1 MKGKIRNFSGQ
12 AHLSAQEVLQM
23 YFFERFLDRLSKSE
37 YKENFVIK
45 GGFLIASLIG
55 VQNRTTMDMDTTVK
69 GIPLREETIK
79 EILTSIV
86 EVDVQDD
93 INFRIAGIDYIRE
106 DDDYENFRVSL
117 CRHRQNE
124 KSHEIGYYDG
134 RCDYAKSDRIR
145 LSLYV

>member
-106 DDDYENFRVSL
+106 DDDYENF
-117 CRHRQNE
+117 
-124 KSHEIGYYDG
+124 
-134 RCDYAKSDRIR
+134 
-145 LSLYV
+145 